1 MKFATLPPFIVFLS
15 DSHAVSNE
23 SGDWDGMMLTAH
35 SSFFFFVFFLFF
47 FVQLLT
53 SIKHEIKFIYYAGM
67 AIFIHINLKQEAFI
81 LNGILCLCQHF

>member
-35 SSFFFFVFFLFF
+35 SSFLFFVFFCFF
-47 FVQLLT
+47 
-53 SIKHEIKFIYYAGM
+53 
-67 AIFIHINLKQEAFI
+67 
-81 LNGILCLCQHF
+81 LCSC